1 MARSEVPE
9 PQSSGIIPDTTIRH
23 ADAGKGCKESVGCT
37 NAALLLNT
45 FCHTTANVHCGMM
58 YGKIKM
64 ELKYFLNFRFVL
76 VTRNAKVPP

>member
-1 MARSEVPE
+1 
-9 PQSSGIIPDTTIRH
+9 
-23 ADAGKGCKESVGCT
+23 
-37 NAALLLNT
+37 
-45 FCHTTANVHCGMM
+45 MM